1 MRAFWPA
8 GAGLA
13 GLPANGSP
21 VPDMDALLVRSFIG
35 ALPSTAASCA
45 GCRRTPLAG
54 EMVHKLDSGRLMCE
68 LCFAALPAN
77 SRLAVSSERVSAS
90 ERRLSVVPKAA

>member
-1 MRAFWPA
+1 
-8 GAGLA
+8 
-13 GLPANGSP
+13 
-21 VPDMDALLVRSFIG
+21 MDALLVRSFIG

-54 EMVHKLDSGRLMCE
+54 ETVHKLDSGRLMCE

-77 SRLAVSSERVSAS
+77 RRLAVSSERVHAS